1 MRENICLILKIIG
14 LIFGAI
20 YINTWDKTFGWLWIG
35 FWGAGLTFGDIWNW
49 IKERKG
55 NKNE

>member
-49 IKERKG
+49 IKRTKE
-55 NKNE
+55 E

>member
-14 LIFGAI
+14 IIFGGI
-20 YINTWDKTFGWLWIG
+20 YVNTWDKTIGWLWIG